1 MHALTHMINY
11 YNNAVNEDI
20 YFSVARSLLENLD
33 QLPGGNIYDWAQIC
47 CVSPSTIS
55 RFCQKLGYK
64 SFQEFKLELSNA
76 IRNYNMLNRYV
87 SINQIST
94 YGSEESAYL
103 SALSAIV
110 DDFVK
115 KIDQNKLN
123 EMADIIYSHKNIRIY
138 TNGIY
143 MHETNLQTNLL
154 LSGHTARIIAS
165 PVMQIKDASSICED
179 TAVILT
185 LPNVHENTVRLEL
198 LQILQQKKACILLL
212 TNSTCSVYL
221 KYAFCAFCFDGSMTQ
236 IDDFYFTIFLSMLS
250 ITYRNKYLN

>member
-115 KIDQNKLN
+115 KL
-123 EMADIIYSHKNIRIY
+123 
-138 TNGIY
+138 
-143 MHETNLQTNLL
+143 
-154 LSGHTARIIAS
+154 
-165 PVMQIKDASSICED
+165 IKI
-179 TAVILT
+179 
-185 LPNVHENTVRLEL
+185 N
-198 LQILQQKKACILLL
+198 
-212 TNSTCSVYL
+212 
-221 KYAFCAFCFDGSMTQ
+221 
-236 IDDFYFTIFLSMLS
+236 
-250 ITYRNKYLN
+250 